1 MDILILGNGFDL
13 AHKLDTKYNDFLKY
27 CQEKYSSINSVGTDH
42 SNNFLYNNVWAKHFL
57 NKTLAGDK
65 WIDLENEIYNVITKL
80 SELPYFKNSV
90 WYERYNNIVFLISKE
105 YRKFNFDEA
114 QKYFRGL
121 ENFYNTRNCYYVTI
135 KDFVNFLYSQ
145 LRDFVKEFE
154 KYLVEEENRK
164 IKNTPKFNL
173 RANSDCV
180 SLLNFNYTDTCER
193 HYKINFNHSSCGI
206 KTKAVYVHG
215 KINNGDKCNMVLGT
229 HSFDNEQI
237 PVEFNIFKKHHQR
250 HKYGTI
256 EPYQELLNEL
266 KYPKKIYVPTF
277 HIIGHSLDKTD
288 HNILKH
294 ILLAK
299 EKSII
304 NIYYHDEDALARMQ
318 SNIDLIIGEEEV
330 MAKVRFINQ
339 YDSKRGILIPQIEAT
354 FHSP

>member
-1 MDILILGNGFDL
+1 M
-13 AHKLDTKYNDFLKY
+13 
-27 CQEKYSSINSVGTDH
+27 
-42 SNNFLYNNVWAKHFL
+42 
-57 NKTLAGDK
+57 
-65 WIDLENEIYNVITKL
+65 
-80 SELPYFKNSV
+80 PYFKNGI
-90 WYERYNNIVFLISKE
+90 WYERYEDIVFFISKD

-114 QKYFRGL
+114 QKYFRKP
-121 ENFYNTRNCYYVTI
+121 ENLFYAGDCYCVKI
-135 KDFVNFLYSQ
+135 KDFVEFLYVQ

-154 KYLVEEENRK
+154 KYLIEEEDRK
-164 IKNTPKFNL
+164 IKNSPKFNL
-173 RANSDCV
+173 LVNSDCV
-180 SLLNFNYTDTCER
+180 SLLNFNYTDTCEQL
-193 HYKINFNHSSCGI
+193 YKINFNYSSCGI

-215 KINNGDKCNMVLGT
+215 KINNGDNCNMVLGT
-229 HSFDNEQI
+229 YSFDNEQI

-250 HKYGTI
+250 HRYKTI